1 MNQKR
6 SNGSK
11 RSRSEIYCNR
21 IGAGIGCGGVPAI
34 SAAKRRVAQPWPEYY
49 LACGFSPALRPVL
62 LNHSRLVSD
71 QQVSV
76 MFENTDKID
85 LAKVEKILDH
95 SFGKVE
101 LLGQL
106 RFTHDDYLRV
116 ARSVKEALNK
126 KPENL
131 EKIPERVFLAL
142 LVFCARYEDTSTSGY
157 WPVFL
162 ERLGLRNDAG
172 VRDVCR
178 KRFKEARS
186 NLERFYFPAG
196 GYKYV
201 TPILYHAVIP
211 QVCVPEMARL
221 LHEIGQDSGW
231 DTVAEMEIEELEK
244 RLPMVVEEARATRS
258 LKRFVNTAHSRR
270 LAAQFVCDLCE
281 AAHLHQ
287 SGIYRTQEIESL
299 LEDHPVQR
307 EVWDKLIGLGAER
320 NGAATIRKS
329 LFVAPRWQWDIK
341 ARQLRLF
348 FPRQRLAGGPR
359 PASFVIGKE
368 RFLVESGNKDGY
380 WQIEPTCLAEMRIV
394 GPNAQD
400 ITVELRAENG
410 VLLRRY
416 AASPLNERI
425 LFFKLEGSGTVATL
439 VSSESGLPAGEWL
452 ALIRRTLCLRNS
464 DGEIK
469 ASREWYAPRGFEEYR
484 ALSVVLSPPVT
495 VFASEHPREELERI
509 PVAEESSRSL
519 RLEGRMLA
527 EADDPTGAATFTG
540 AAPDVFVPAQSW
552 EEIKNLQLQL
562 RDLTATNE
570 KESGAQIYSIQ
581 SLRDS
586 EIANWSESKRQ
597 LQIQLD
603 VLLPKGAAGRFRL
616 KLLRGLQ
623 SAQYQPVEFNL
634 APATRITPSAEEF
647 DRTLYTAEAPP
658 QVQIACPAASE
669 VTSRTGGVAAV
680 MPGIQRIEWSAF
692 ENDFEATLGFGDFSL
707 PLRWRPRILRAS
719 VHSVGSSTSW
729 EPQPLALALDDL
741 SFARILDVEGMPEAA
756 YQIYAGEV
764 PVTSGRFNAQG
775 RLQLPLANLT
785 DYVKRSA
792 AGQAPVRI
800 LVKFGQRE
808 HQLLPLVVNKSSAG
822 SSEFTD
828 GEPIRYLRVGQQAL
842 HPNYGPGVLE
852 AFVETSVLGETINTV
867 QFRFDHYPGVSFF
880 IPVTRRLPIYGYRQ
894 VVSNNNP
901 DSPAR
906 IRTFV
911 VGERT
916 KGAVV
921 EEALSK
927 PGELL

>member
-1 MNQKR
+1 
-6 SNGSK
+6 
-11 RSRSEIYCNR
+11 
-21 IGAGIGCGGVPAI
+21 
-34 SAAKRRVAQPWPEYY
+34 
-49 LACGFSPALRPVL
+49 
-62 LNHSRLVSD
+62 
-71 QQVSV
+71 

-85 LAKVEKILDH
+85 LAKVEKILDR

-106 RFTHDDYLRV
+106 RFTLDDYLRV
-116 ARSVKEALNK
+116 ARSVKDALNK
-126 KPENL
+126 NPENL

-142 LVFCARYEDTSTSGY
+142 LVFCARYEDTYTSGY
-157 WPVFL
+157 WHVFL
-162 ERLGLRNDAG
+162 DRLGLRNDAG
-172 VRDVCR
+172 VQNLCR
-178 KRFKEARS
+178 KRFKEARA
-186 NLERFYFPAG
+186 NLEHFYFPAE

-231 DTVAEMEIEELEK
+231 DAVAEMDIEELEK
-244 RLPMVVEEARATRS
+244 RLPMVVEEARATRP
-258 LKRFVNTAHSRR
+258 LKRFVNTGHSRR
-270 LAAQFVCDLCE
+270 LASQFVYDLCE

-287 SGIYRTQEIESL
+287 CGVFRLQDIESL

-307 EVWDKLIGLGAER
+307 EVWDKLMGMKAER
-320 NGAATIRKS
+320 NGAATVRKS
-329 LFVAPRWQWDIK
+329 LFVSPRWQWDIRG
-341 ARQLRLF
+341 RQLRLF

-368 RFLVESGNKDGY
+368 RFPIESENKDGY
-380 WQIEPTCLAEMRIV
+380 WQIEPTCLPEMCIV
-394 GPNAQD
+394 GPNAED
-400 ITVELRAENG
+400 IMVELRAENG
-410 VLLRRY
+410 ALLRRY
-416 AASPLNERI
+416 AASSLNERV

-439 VSSESGLPAGEWL
+439 VSSERGLPAGEWL

-484 ALSVVLSPPVT
+484 AFSVELSPPVT
-495 VFASEHPREELERI
+495 VFAAEHPREELERI

-527 EADDPTGAATFTG
+527 EADNPTGTATFTG
-540 AAPDVFVPAQSW
+540 AAPDVFIAAQSW

-570 KESGAQIYSIQ
+570 KEGGAQIYSIQ

-586 EIANWSESKRQ
+586 EIASWSESKRQ

-647 DRTLYTAEAPP
+647 DRTLYTVEEAP

-669 VTSRTGGVAAV
+669 MTSKTGDVRSV
-680 MPGIQRIEWSAF
+680 MPGIHRIEWPAF
-692 ENDFEATLGFGDFSL
+692 ENDFEATLRFGDFSL

-719 VHSVGSSTSW
+719 VYSIGSSNSW
-729 EPQPLALALDDL
+729 ETRPLALALDDL
-741 SFARILDVEGMPEAA
+741 SFARIVEIEGMPEAA

-775 RLQLPLANLT
+775 SLRFPLANLT
-785 DYVKRSA
+785 DYVKRSVA
-792 AGQAPVRI
+792 KQAPVRI
-800 LVKFGQRE
+800 IVKFGQHE
-808 HQLLPLVVNKSSAG
+808 HQLAPLVVYKDSAG

-828 GEPIRYLRVGQQAL
+828 GEPIRYLRVGQHAL
-842 HPNYGPGVLE
+842 HPNYGPGALE
-852 AFVETSVLGETINTV
+852 AFVDISVFGETINTA

-880 IPVTRRLPIYGYRQ
+880 IPVTHRLPVYGYR
-894 VVSNNNP
+894 
-901 DSPAR
+901 R
-906 IRTFV
+906 I
-911 VGERT
+911 G
-916 KGAVV
+916 G
-921 EEALSK
+921 
-927 PGELL
+927 